1 MCLNIIQQ
9 DFTRNKQI
17 VIIVSTDKLKLLSN
31 NYYLEKFMSENT
43 KIFHNPRCSKS
54 RAALEL
60 LTEKGIEA
68 DVVKYLE
75 TPPNRETLEQI
86 LDLLNM
92 QPRDLMR
99 KGEAEYSENK
109 LSDESLT
116 RDQLIDALVEFPKL
130 LERPIV
136 VANGKAAI
144 GRPIENIIDIL

>member
-1 MCLNIIQQ
+1 
-9 DFTRNKQI
+9 
-17 VIIVSTDKLKLLSN
+17 
-31 NYYLEKFMSENT
+31 MSENT

-54 RAALEL
+54 RTAMEL

-86 LDLLNM
+86 LELLNM

>member
-1 MCLNIIQQ
+1 
-9 DFTRNKQI
+9 
-17 VIIVSTDKLKLLSN
+17 
-31 NYYLEKFMSENT
+31 MSENT

-54 RAALEL
+54 RAAMEL

-75 TPPNRETLEQI
+75 TPPNRKTLEQI
-86 LDLLNM
+86 LELLNM